1 MQSPKIG
8 TDIEDSKCS
17 WLIVQVMRRANESQM
32 AIVKEHYGGSSAES
46 VAAIKA
52 LYKEMG
58 IEKVYRDYEQE
69 CYSSLTT
76 MIDNQDKLPNEVFTK
91 FLEKIF
97 KRSK

>member
-1 MQSPKIG
+1 MG

-17 WLIVQVMRRANESQM
+17 WLIVQVMRRASEAQM
-32 AIVKEHYGGSSAES
+32 AVVKAHYGGSGAES

-52 LYKEMG
+52 LYREMG
-58 IEKVYRDYEQE
+58 IEQVYRDYEQE
-69 CYSSLTT
+69 CYASLTK
-76 MIDNQDKLPNEVFTK
+76 MIGDQDKLPKEVFTK